1 MKMCEWKGIDSG
13 GEGIHNLTKEIE
25 KKKIKGKRTKSLH
38 PGRRSCHGQQTIKIG
53 LNSW

>member
-1 MKMCEWKGIDSG
+1 MNKWKGIDSG
-13 GEGIHNLTKEIE
+13 GEGIHKLTEEVE
-25 KKKIKGKRTKSLH
+25 KKKIKGKRTKSLQ